1 MEQNVQKAE
10 QMKYRLADAMKQCMA
25 KMPIERITVRQLVE
39 LSGTTRQTFYRHFQ
53 DKYDL
58 INWYFDKIL
67 AESFEHMGEG
77 KTVYEGLVK
86 KFEYIEQEKLFFRA
100 AYRARWKST
109 KR

>member
-25 KMPIERITVRQLVE
+25 KMPIERITVRQIVE

-58 INWYFDKIL
+58 INRH
-67 AESFEHMGEG
+67 ER
-77 KTVYEGLVK
+77 YE
-86 KFEYIEQEKLFFRA
+86 
-100 AYRARWKST
+100 YRIGHSRFAGYGIHGFLR
-109 KR
+109 RR

>member
-1 MEQNVQKAE
+1 MGQIVQKAE

-67 AESFEHMGEG
+67 AESCVHMGEG
-77 KTVYEGLVK
+77 KTVYEGLV
-86 KFEYIEQEKLFFRA
+86 
-100 AYRARWKST
+100 
-109 KR
+109 